1 MAKLQRIDDVE
12 RTLNETL
19 GQELR
24 KLAQKEQAKTI
35 ARLERHV
42 NAPGQRR
49 RRRFYHKN
57 HDLREFRR
65 HLTGLLSSFGCVMI
79 RIRLSHLAQIFR
91 HRIVSI

>member
-1 MAKLQRIDDVE
+1 MAKLQRMDDVE

-24 KLAQKEQAKTI
+24 KLAQKKQAKTI

-42 NAPGQRR
+42 SAPGQRR

-65 HLTGLLSSFGCVMI
+65 HLTGIWSSFGCVMI
-79 RIRLSHLAQIFR
+79 RLSHFAQFCMC
-91 HRIVSI
+91 HG